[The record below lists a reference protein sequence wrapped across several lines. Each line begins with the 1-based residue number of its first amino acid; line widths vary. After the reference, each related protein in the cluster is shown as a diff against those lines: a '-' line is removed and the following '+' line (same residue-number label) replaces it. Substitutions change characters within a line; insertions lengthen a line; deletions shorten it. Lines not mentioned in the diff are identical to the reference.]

1 MWSLWYVMVVII
13 WQLDIQLPVQS
24 VHMPIT
30 TNVVSLNPVHGEVY
44 SIQHYVIK
52 FVSDL
57 RHVGGFLRKLQF
69 PPRYNWNIVE
79 SGIKHHKPNH
89 MWSVMGFPRSHMP
102 WRIGEGEQVR
112 VLITYMIQSIENIT
126 IWTSESLYHHCL

>member
-1 MWSLWYVMVVII
+1 MVVII

-69 PPRYNWNIVE
+69 PPRYN
-79 SGIKHHKPNH
+79 
-89 MWSVMGFPRSHMP
+89 
-102 WRIGEGEQVR
+102 
-112 VLITYMIQSIENIT
+112 
-126 IWTSESLYHHCL
+126 